1 MPGFL
6 SGGLIILI
14 SGEASMLSTS
24 IMKMFKPVNVCQC
37 DLEEWHRN
45 CINSLL

>member
-6 SGGLIILI
+6 SGGLTILI

-24 IMKMFKPVNVCQC
+24 IMKMFHLGMFA
-37 DLEEWHRN
+37 DFIWRN
-45 CINSLL
+45 GIETV